1 MTSGP
6 VAVRRITEI
15 AELQS
20 LVPQWNDL
28 WERCSASPFQRPEW
42 LLPWLESFR
51 PNEVCVVSAW
61 AHDQL
66 VGLAPMFIYSR
77 GTERVLA
84 PVGAGITDYLDWLID
99 PVAETDVADAAFG
112 ELEQEDWDILELIDL
127 PANSRLLGSSIADRG
142 VQECDT
148 CPTLRIGAGAEFN
161 QVVPS
166 RQRRNLSNA
175 RNRIAREGS
184 WQVETAQQDT
194 LEEFLQTLFRL
205 HHSRWQQLGEPGVL
219 ADPRVRDFHTRSA
232 PRLLQA
238 GILRF
243 YGLRFEGTLIAV
255 LHTLVGSDRIYCYL
269 QGFDMAYAQFSP
281 GMLIL
286 EGVIRDAIREQK
298 TAVDFLRGREKYKYT
313 WGAQDGPTFR
323 IFARHP
329 SRKTDTLIPQAA

>member
-6 VAVRRITEI
+6 VAVRRITDLG
-15 AELQS
+15 ELQS
-20 LVPQWNDL
+20 LVPEWNDL
-28 WERCSASPFQRPEW
+28 SMRCSASPFQRPEW

-51 PNEVCVVSAW
+51 PKEVCVVSARMG
-61 AHDQL
+61 DQL

-77 GTERVLA
+77 SAERVLA

-99 PVAETDVADAAFG
+99 PAAKSELTNAAFG
-112 ELEQEDWDILELIDL
+112 ELEQADWDVLELMDL
-127 PANSRLLGSSIADRG
+127 PPNSRLLGTPIADRG
-142 VQECDT
+142 VQPCDA
-148 CPTLRIGAGAEFN
+148 CPVLRIPAGAEFN

-175 RNRIAREGS
+175 RNRIGREGY

-194 LEEFLQTLFRL
+194 LDEFLQTLFRL

-238 GILRF
+238 GVLRF
-243 YGLRFEGTLIAV
+243 YGLRFEGNLIAV
-255 LHTLVGSDRIYCYL
+255 LHTLVGCDRIYCYL
-269 QGFDMAYAQFSP
+269 QGFDMAYAPFSP

-286 EGVIRDAIREQK
+286 EGVIRDAIRQQK

-313 WGAQDGPTFR
+313 WGAQDEPTFR